1 MSDHLEIITVKDAP
15 TVDLHVIFLSFA
27 SVLKVRGFF
36 KGMALPLTTVSMT
49 SSVAFGTYRNCL
61 HCLSQAR
68 GASGGPN
75 TKMEVFLSGLA
86 GGVAQVRD
94 TD

>member
-1 MSDHLEIITVKDAP
+1 MV
-15 TVDLHVIFLSFA
+15 
-27 SVLKVRGFF
+27 
-36 KGMALPLTTVSMT
+36 LPLTTVSMT

-68 GASGGPN
+68 GAGGGGPY
-75 TKMEVFLSGLA
+75 TKLEIFLSGLA

-94 TD
+94 ADSDVPLQAVS